1 MFKNRIFSYKFKFLL
16 SLIVLLW
23 SCGQKGSPTGGV
35 KDTMPPQVVH
45 SVPDSC
51 GINFKEKKI
60 SWKFD
65 EYVKLSGLNKELLIS
80 PPVKT
85 KPTFKLTG
93 KKLTLTFDTLLNP
106 NTTYTIFLGKGVK
119 DLNEGNPLQDNLLVF
134 STGEVIDSLSF
145 HGEVYDAESMEAI
158 TEGMVHLYKNK
169 NDSTPSK
176 EIPSYFA
183 KIENGHFTFLN
194 LAEGSYKLF
203 YLKDNNGNFLYDLP
217 NEVIAFH
224 PSEITVTDQID
235 SSEIILRS
243 FSGEEKKQ
251 FLLESKC
258 DFKGKLFFG
267 FNLPVDEFTI
277 DLENK
282 NFKKDWKVLH
292 WNKNKDS
299 LVVWSSLI
307 ESLDTATFL
316 IEYDGQKDTLI
327 FDISKRKEM
336 NSQEITV
343 QQKTSAF
350 RNYYKK
356 PFKFSFSH
364 PISSYDTSK
373 ILIVGGGDTTTVP
386 ITYSESN
393 LTDFKLDWALKEN
406 LTYKLT
412 FFPEAIQSI
421 FGSFNKD
428 TLTLDF
434 STASNSSLGNLNIN
448 YNFEAAN
455 ETGILQVYFKK
466 NLKKEIFVK
475 NNKGSLIFEGA
486 KPGNYKLKYIADTD
500 DDKKWTTGNYWENKQ
515 PEMIYWYN
523 EDIKLRANW
532 DLDIEWILSL
542 DKN

>member
-1 MFKNRIFSYKFKFLL
+1 MFKNRILLYKFKVLL
-16 SLIVLLW
+16 SLTIINW
-23 SCGQKGSPTGGV
+23 SCGQKGSPSGGV
-35 KDTMPPQVVH
+35 KDSTPPKVVH
-45 SVPDSC
+45 SIPDSY

-65 EYVKLSGLNKELLIS
+65 EYVTLSGLNKELLIS
-80 PPVKT
+80 PPVKI

-93 KKLTLTFDTLLNP
+93 KKLTLTFDTLLST

-119 DLNEGNPLQDNLLVF
+119 DLNESNPLQDNMLVF
-134 STGEVIDSLSF
+134 STGEIIDSLSI
-145 HGEVYDAESMEAI
+145 HGELYDAESMEAI
-158 TEGMVHLYKNK
+158 TEGMIHLYKDK

-176 EIPSYFA
+176 KIPSYFA
-183 KIENGHFTFLN
+183 KIENGHFTLHN

-224 PSEITVTDQID
+224 STEITVSKEID

-243 FSGEEKKQ
+243 FSREEKKQ

-258 DFKGKLFFG
+258 DFKGKLFLE
-267 FNLPVDEFTI
+267 FNLPIDEFTI
-277 DLENK
+277 ELENK
-282 NFKKDWKVLH
+282 KFKKDWKVLH

-307 ESLDTATFL
+307 ESLDTAIFL

-327 FDISKRKEM
+327 FDISKRKKM
-336 NSQEITV
+336 NSQEIFI
-343 QQKTSAF
+343 QKKVNAF

-356 PFKFSFSH
+356 PFGFSFSQ

-373 ILIVGGGDTTTVP
+373 ILILGGGDTTNVP
-386 ITYSESN
+386 ISYSEN
-393 LTDFKLDWALKEN
+393 KLTDFKLDWALKEN
-406 LTYKLT
+406 STYKLT
-412 FFPEAIQSI
+412 FFPEAVQSI
-421 FGSFNKD
+421 FDSFNKD
-428 TLTLDF
+428 TLTIEF
-434 STASNSSLGNLNIN
+434 STASNSSLGNLYIN
-448 YNFEAAN
+448 YNFEEAN

-466 NLKKEIFVK
+466 NLKKEIFVAK
-475 NNKGSLIFEGA
+475 NKGSIIFEGA
-486 KPGNYKLKYIADTD
+486 KPGNYRLKYIADTN
-500 DDKKWTTGNYWENKQ
+500 DDKKWTPGNYWRNKQ

-523 EDIKLRANW
+523 QDIKLRANW